1 MLNPKNY
8 RIGNGIDCH
17 KLVPDKKLI
26 LGGVTIDFHLGLEG
40 HSDGDAVIHAIVDSM
55 LGALSM
61 GDIGTFFPS
70 NDSQWEDAN
79 SSNFLR
85 FANQKI
91 NNKGYN
97 VHNLDVTIVL
107 ETPKLKNYIYDIRK
121 NIASILEIDVECV
134 SVKATTTDKLGFIG
148 DGQGLVAFANTLLI
162 KNGN

>member
-1 MLNPKNY
+1 MNY

>member
-1 MLNPKNY
+1 MNY

-79 SSNFLR
+79 SSNFLT

-97 VHNLDVTIVL
+97 VHNLDITIVL

-121 NIASILEIDVECV
+121 NIASILY
-134 SVKATTTDKLGFIG
+134 K
-148 DGQGLVAFANTLLI
+148 
-162 KNGN
+162 

>member
-1 MLNPKNY
+1 MNY

-79 SSNFLR
+79 SSNFLT

-97 VHNLDVTIVL
+97 VYNLDVTIVL
-107 ETPKLKNYIYDIRK
+107 ETPKLKNYIYDIRS
-121 NIASILEIDVECV
+121 NYIIEA
-134 SVKATTTDKLGFIG
+134 
-148 DGQGLVAFANTLLI
+148 
-162 KNGN
+162 

>member
-1 MLNPKNY
+1 MNY

-79 SSNFLR
+79 SSNFLT

>member
-1 MLNPKNY
+1 MDF

-17 KLVPDKKLI
+17 KLVTDKKLI

-79 SSNFLR
+79 SSNFLT

>member
-1 MLNPKNY
+1 MNY

-26 LGGVTIDFHLGLEG
+26 LGGVIIDFHLGLEG

-79 SSNFLR
+79 SSNFLT

-148 DGQGLVAFANTLLI
+148 DGQGLVTFANTLLI

>member
-1 MLNPKNY
+1 MNY

-79 SSNFLR
+79 SSNFLT

-97 VHNLDVTIVL
+97 VYNLDVTIVL

>member
-1 MLNPKNY
+1 MDF

-26 LGGVTIDFHLGLEG
+26 LGGVAIDFHLGLEG

-79 SSNFLR
+79 SSNFLT

-97 VHNLDVTIVL
+97 VYNLDVTIVL

-148 DGQGLVAFANTLLI
+148 DGRGLVAFANTLLI

>member
-1 MLNPKNY
+1 MNY

-70 NDSQWEDAN
+70 NDSQWENAN
-79 SSNFLR
+79 SSNFLI

-97 VHNLDVTIVL
+97 VHNIDVTIVL
-107 ETPKLKNYIYDIRK
+107 ETPKLKN
-121 NIASILEIDVECV
+121 
-134 SVKATTTDKLGFIG
+134 
-148 DGQGLVAFANTLLI
+148 
-162 KNGN
+162 